1 LLLLFVA
8 KQFGVFSIGLWWL
21 PLWFLGRS
29 RGRRLIEPRIQIRPV
44 ETVRAVIDPGMG
56 NPLLAAEILQLPR
69 CDSEIFGSFLQIE
82 ASVSRGRLGEFES
95 GFAGKAAWK

>member
-1 LLLLFVA
+1 VDPILL
-8 KQFGVFSIGLWWL
+8 Q
-21 PLWFLGRS
+21 
-29 RGRRLIEPRIQIRPV
+29 PRIQIRPG
-44 ETVRAVIDPGMG
+44 ETERAVIDPGMG

-69 CDSEIFGSFLQIE
+69 CDSEIFGSFLEIE